1 MVMQVANMPLG
12 INNIPGPTR
21 VRGRNSDNRLIR
33 TRLGWSPSLPVAAG
47 IADTCRW
54 IEQQVRR
61 NQSVNA

>member
-1 MVMQVANMPLG
+1 
-12 INNIPGPTR
+12 